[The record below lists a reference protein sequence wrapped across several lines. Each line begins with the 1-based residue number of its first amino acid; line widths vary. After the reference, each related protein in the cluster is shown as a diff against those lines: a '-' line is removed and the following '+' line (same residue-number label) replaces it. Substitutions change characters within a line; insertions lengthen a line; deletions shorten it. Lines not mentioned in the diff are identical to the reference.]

1 VEIKSSDRSDEPRIG
16 LTLAQVRQASIFGP
30 IGGRMRFQDSL
41 SLHRKSINM
50 AFSGDSNVLLL
61 GATGTG
67 KSTLAR
73 EIHARSRRRE
83 RPFVT
88 VNLACLHEGTLES
101 ELFGHERG
109 AFTGADQRR
118 VGKLELS
125 QGGTVFLDE
134 IGDLTPRLQAR
145 LLEFLQSRTI
155 SPLGSNREV
164 KLDVRV
170 IAATHRDLERKVREG
185 TFREDLLHRL
195 RVLTIRM
202 PGISELSE
210 NFGEVVHGVLE
221 VICAEQRKRINRLDP
236 AFASKLEAYAW
247 PGNFRELR
255 NVLEYAVLSAPD
267 DVLSVDDLPTWFHE
281 AFLAMSGVNP
291 SSASILGVAE
301 FPMTLDFYE
310 SLARF
315 EREYLKRAL
324 LRFGGRLNL
333 TARRT
338 GMNKTTLIRRL
349 HQLGI
354 HPAAAGRP
362 EGAASGE
369 LAHLSMEIPG

>member
-1 VEIKSSDRSDEPRIG
+1 
-16 LTLAQVRQASIFGP
+16 
-30 IGGRMRFQDSL
+30 MNFQDPMRL
-41 SLHRKSINM
+41 YRKSVNM
-50 AFSGDSNVLLL
+50 AFAGDSNVLLL

-73 EIHARSRRRE
+73 EIHSRSRRRE
-83 RPFVT
+83 KPFIT

-118 VGKLELS
+118 VGKLELA

-145 LLEFLQSRTI
+145 LLEFLQSRVI
-155 SPLGSNREV
+155 SPVGSNREV
-164 KLDVRV
+164 RLDVRV
-170 IAATHRDLERKVREG
+170 IAATHRDLEKKVRENS
-185 TFREDLLHRL
+185 FREDLLHRL

-202 PGISELSE
+202 PGITDFSET
-210 NFGEVVHGVLE
+210 FGELVHGVLE
-221 VICAEQRKRINRLDP
+221 SVCTEQRRRILRLEP
-236 AFASKLEAYAW
+236 AFASKLEAYSW

-255 NVLEYAVLSAPD
+255 NVLEYAVLSASGD
-267 DVLSVDDLPTWFHE
+267 TLLVEDLPGWFE
-281 AFLAMSGVNP
+281 ESFAGMAGVNSL
-291 SSASILGVAE
+291 SSSILGVAE
-301 FPMTLDFYE
+301 LPLTLDFYE
-310 SLARF
+310 SLAHF

-324 LRFGGRLNL
+324 MRFGGRLNL

-349 HQLGI
+349 RQLGI
-354 HPAAAGRP
+354 HPAM
-362 EGAASGE
+362 ENILSGKSTGTTEE
-369 LAHLSMEIPG
+369 LSTEMSG

>member
-1 VEIKSSDRSDEPRIG
+1 MVVQTNQRWPVACCRARCVHFWTDWGEDEFSG
-16 LTLAQVRQASIFGP
+16 SNEVVSQVRRHGI
-30 IGGRMRFQDSL
+30 RR
-41 SLHRKSINM
+41 
-50 AFSGDSNVLLL
+50 DSNVLLL

-73 EIHARSRRRE
+73 EIHSRSRRRE
-83 RPFVT
+83 KPFIT
-88 VNLACLHEGTLES
+88 VNLASLHEGTLES

-118 VGKLELS
+118 VGKLELA

-145 LLEFLQSRTI
+145 LLEFLQSRVI
-155 SPLGSNREV
+155 SPVGSNRETR
-164 KLDVRV
+164 LDVRV
-170 IAATHRDLERKVREG
+170 IAATHRNLDKKVREG
-185 TFREDLLHRL
+185 SFREDLLHRL

-202 PGISELSE
+202 PGITDFSE

-221 VICAEQRKRINRLDP
+221 TVCAEQRRRILRLDP
-236 AFASKLEAYAW
+236 AFASKLEAYPW

-255 NVLEYAVLSAPD
+255 NVLEYAVLSASGEM
-267 DVLSVDDLPTWFHE
+267 LSVDDLPAWFE
-281 AFLAMSGVNP
+281 ESFAGMAGVNRM
-291 SSASILGVAE
+291 SASILGVAE
-301 FPMTLDFYE
+301 LPLTLDFYE
-310 SLARF
+310 SLALF

-324 LRFGGRLNL
+324 IRFGGRLNL

-349 HQLGI
+349 RQLGI
-354 HPAAAGRP
+354 HPAMRQAGSEDRAIHTGKISA
-362 EGAASGE
+362 EMSG
-369 LAHLSMEIPG
+369 

>member
-1 VEIKSSDRSDEPRIG
+1 
-16 LTLAQVRQASIFGP
+16 
-30 IGGRMRFQDSL
+30 M
-41 SLHRKSINM
+41 
-50 AFSGDSNVLLL
+50 LLL

-67 KSTLAR
+67 KSTIAR
-73 EIHARSRRRE
+73 EIHVRSRRRE
-83 RPFVT
+83 KPFVT

-118 VGKLELS
+118 VGKLELA

-164 KLDVRV
+164 RLDVRV
-170 IAATHRDLERKVREG
+170 IAATHRDLDRKVREG

-195 RVLTIRM
+195 RVVTIRM

-210 NFGEVVHGVLE
+210 NFGEVVHGILE
-221 VICAEQRKRINRLDP
+221 TVCREQRKSVKRLDP
-236 AFASKLEAYAW
+236 AFASKLEAYSW

-255 NVLEYAVLSAPD
+255 NVLEFAVLSCSGET
-267 DVLSVDDLPTWFHE
+267 LTLEDLPPWFDE
-281 AFLAMSGVNP
+281 AFLAIAGVSP
-291 SSASILGVAE
+291 GSASILGVAE
-301 FPMTLDFYE
+301 FSMTLDFYE

-338 GMNKTTLIRRL
+338 GVNKTTLIRRL

-354 HPAAAGRP
+354 HPKMVGHP
-362 EGAASGE
+362 ESAVWGE
-369 LAHLSMEIPG
+369 VSSLSSENPG